1 MNNQNF
7 TTTIEVDQTPTEVFS
22 AVTNVR
28 GWWSDVIEGGTAKL
42 NDEFTYH
49 YEDLHKCK
57 MKLIEV
63 IPDQK
68 VVWLVEENYFSF
80 TNDKSEW
87 TGTKIIFGITKKGNK
102 TQLTFIH
109 DGLVPEYECY
119 DVCSNAWGSYI
130 NESLLSLITTG
141 EGHVSKKKEI
151 NEKALDSRN

>member
-87 TGTKIIFGITKKGNK
+87 TGTKIIFDIAREGNK

>member
-87 TGTKIIFGITKKGNK
+87 TGTKIIFDIAKKGNK